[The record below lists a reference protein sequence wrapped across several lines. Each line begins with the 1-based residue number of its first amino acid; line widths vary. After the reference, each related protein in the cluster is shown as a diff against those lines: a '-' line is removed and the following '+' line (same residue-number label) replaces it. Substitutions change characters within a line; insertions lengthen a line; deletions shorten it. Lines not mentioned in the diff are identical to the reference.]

1 VSHPSAA
8 VVTASVPHRYPMLL
22 VDRLDSLRPTHSG
35 SALKAVTFGES
46 HREGAVD
53 EGPYA
58 LPPTLMVDALGQ
70 VAIMVMNAGA
80 AGPPARWVLGAIER
94 MDFFRAVRPGET
106 MRMEATV
113 RRAWQRIR
121 QVAVRASVD
130 GETAAE
136 GLLVL
141 SRDGIES
148 GGAR

>member
-1 VSHPSAA
+1 
-8 VVTASVPHRYPMLL
+8 MLL
-22 VDRLDSLRPTHSG
+22 VDRLESLRAAHSG
-35 SALKAVTFGES
+35 SALKAVTFDES

-53 EGPYA
+53 EGPHA
-58 LPPTLMVDALGQ
+58 LAPTLIVDALGQ
-70 VAIMVMNAGA
+70 VAILVVNAGA
-80 AGPPARWVLGAIER
+80 AGPPGRWVLGAIER
-94 MDFFRAVRPGET
+94 MDFPRAVCPGES

-141 SRDGIES
+141 SRDVTES
-148 GGAR
+148 GVAR